1 MAFSSIYNILSN
13 AFHNVSQILLI
24 PVIIIL
30 LIFVLYAVISLGGLL
45 FEYNQRRK
53 TRTDFVHIENIIM
66 SVSSGDS
73 DKLIGEID
81 ECKMPL
87 GHKNVLL
94 KLAKTSNLS
103 PDARELLARKMI
115 ENEEIIVAK
124 KLEKTDIIAKIGPAV
139 GLMGTLIPLGP
150 GLAALGA
157 GNVQDLAN
165 HLLLAFDAAILGMAS
180 AALGFTISKIRR
192 RWYEEELSKLE
203 GMAESILEVLKS

>member
-1 MAFSSIYNILSN
+1 MVFSSLYNVLNNS
-13 AFHNVSQILLI
+13 FHNISQILLI

-53 TRTDFVHIENIIM
+53 IRTDFAQIENIIL
-66 SVSSGDS
+66 SVSSGNS
-73 DKLIGEID
+73 DKLINEINN
-81 ECKMPL
+81 CKMPP
-87 GHKNVLL
+87 GHKSVLL

-103 PDARELLARKMI
+103 PDARELLARKII

-192 RWYEEELSKLE
+192 RWYEEELSNLE